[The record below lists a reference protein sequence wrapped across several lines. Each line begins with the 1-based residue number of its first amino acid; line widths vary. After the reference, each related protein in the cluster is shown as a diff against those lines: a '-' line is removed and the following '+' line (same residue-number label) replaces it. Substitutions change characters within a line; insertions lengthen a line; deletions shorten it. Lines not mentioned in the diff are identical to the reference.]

1 MHPATASPHP
11 ATDVARRFRRRIT
24 GIATAV
30 MLALPLVIATPA
42 AADTPPA
49 TETSSPAEPSP
60 SAAVDGGTVI
70 AATASLSSL
79 VHGQSVVVRYT
90 VTGGGVPLAGV
101 PTTIRYGGKRIA
113 ATTDAAGRGALNIRD
128 LPVGRAA
135 VIVQY
140 AGDDAHL
147 AGSATLWFTVTRRPT
162 AISGLTPVAGTQ
174 ASGDSVIVRFV
185 VTGAGK
191 PLAGVRTGITV
202 GGATY
207 WATSGPDGRVARTI
221 PLRAVGTVPI
231 LVRYLGDAAHAP
243 AAATTRVTGTNPCPA
258 TAKACIDLTHNVTW
272 IQDKGTVV
280 YGPVPITSGRPG
292 YRTRPGTF
300 RVYWKH
306 KNHISSIFNAPMPNS
321 IFFDGGIAFHEG
333 SLAIP
338 SHGCIHLSRA
348 ASEEFWNRLRT
359 GDVVYVWGTAR
370 Y

>member
-1 MHPATASPHP
+1 MYRSAA
-11 ATDVARRFRRRIT
+11 AAL
-24 GIATAV
+24 
-30 MLALPLVIATPA
+30 LALPLVIAAPA
-42 AADTPPA
+42 AADTP
-49 TETSSPAEPSP
+49 AEPSSSAAP
-60 SAAVDGGTVI
+60 SDSSAAVGTGTVI
-70 AATASLSSL
+70 DATASLASL

-90 VTGGGVPLAGV
+90 VSGDGIPLAGV

-113 ATTDAAGRGALNIRD
+113 MTTDAAGRGALNIRD

-140 AGDDAHL
+140 AGGGAHP
-147 AGSATLWFTVTRRPT
+147 AGSATLWFTVTPRPT
-162 AISGLTPVAGTQ
+162 AISSLTPAVGSRV
-174 ASGDSVIVRFV
+174 SGDSVIVRFV
-185 VTGAGK
+185 VSGAGK
-191 PLAGVRTGITV
+191 PLAGVRTGITA
-202 GGATY
+202 GGATH

-221 PLRAVGTVPI
+221 PLRTVGTVPI

-243 AAATTRVTGTNPCPA
+243 AAATTRVTRTNPCPA
-258 TAKACIDLTHNVTW
+258 VAKACIDLTHDVTW
-272 IQDKGTVV
+272 IQDQGTVV

-300 RVYWKH
+300 RVYWKN

-321 IFFDGGIAFHEG
+321 IFFDGGNAFHEG

-348 ASEEFWNRLRT
+348 ASGEFWNRLRI
-359 GDVVYVWGTAR
+359 GDGVYVWGSAR

>member
-1 MHPATASPHP
+1 
-11 ATDVARRFRRRIT
+11 
-24 GIATAV
+24 
-30 MLALPLVIATPA
+30 VI
-42 AADTPPA
+42 D
-49 TETSSPAEPSP
+49 
-60 SAAVDGGTVI
+60 
-70 AATASLSSL
+70 ATASLASL

-90 VTGGGVPLAGV
+90 VTGGGVPLAGAA
-101 PTTIRYGGKRIA
+101 TTIRYGGKRIA
-113 ATTDAAGRGALNIRD
+113 MTTDAAGRGALNIRD

-140 AGDDAHL
+140 AGDDVHPA
-147 AGSATLWFTVTRRPT
+147 ASATLWFTVTPRPT
-162 AISGLTPVAGTQ
+162 AISNLTPAVGTQ
-174 ASGDSVIVRFV
+174 ISGDSVIVRFV

-191 PLAGVRTGITV
+191 PLARVRTGITV

-207 WATSGPDGRVARTI
+207 WATSGPDGKVARTI

-231 LVRYLGDAAHAP
+231 LVRYVGDAAHAP

-258 TAKACIDLTHNVTW
+258 AAKACIDLTHNVTW

-280 YGPVPITSGRPG
+280 YGPVPMTSGRPG

-300 RVYWKH
+300 QVYWKH

-321 IFFDGGIAFHEG
+321 IFFDGGNAFHVG
-333 SLAIP
+333 SLTIP

-359 GDVVYVWGTAR
+359 GDVVYVWGAAR